1 MLFKREKG
9 YLISFI
15 YTRDVNDHGISSVCV
30 TTEKKVK
37 INDIKN
43 IKEELK
49 RTLFYTDVVIL
60 NIQKLPI

>member
-43 IKEELK
+43 IK
-49 RTLFYTDVVIL
+49 
-60 NIQKLPI
+60 